1 MWPMK
6 TNYRSH
12 KRWVKR
18 IVSFLYAAVTLT
30 MVTVFVKD
38 WTKSWQIYSSNTPG
52 SRQLRSLQVHP
63 KIEVIPGAT
72 ESISNTILAEK
83 SSIDIKQDIALKH
96 KSTLTTRTACQ
107 QHYFLLILVASA
119 PAYFDRR
126 RDIRRTWAS
135 DSSLNPRWK
144 TIFMLGQTR
153 NSNHSKQL
161 SREEAY
167 YGDLIRADYFED
179 YWNQTLKI
187 EMGFE
192 WAANYCNFTFL
203 LKADDDVF
211 VNTPALLSLLE
222 NTKTPK
228 TGLYLGFLYK
238 HPRVQR
244 KGKWLVTQEEY
255 NETHYPDFCAGPGYI
270 LSQDVIVSFVDIFDT
285 IPKFKIDDAYV
296 GMLAKEAGVIP
307 RHHTG
312 FQTPPYLSRTCVL
325 LRNTVVRHAAVGKC
339 LFDLFQ
345 KAMPLFL
352 ANRLNFTGASL

>member
-1 MWPMK
+1 MK
-6 TNYRSH
+6 IPYVNGASH
-12 KRWVKR
+12 KLWVKR
-18 IVSFLYAAVTLT
+18 AVNFVFAAVVLTLIIT
-30 MVTVFVKD
+30 FAKECWCSARSGELRSVA
-38 WTKSWQIYSSNTPG
+38 IYS
-52 SRQLRSLQVHP
+52 R
-63 KIEVIPGAT
+63 IEVISEST
-72 ESISNTILAEK
+72 EDLSEK
-83 SSIDIKQDIALKH
+83 SFPSEES
-96 KSTLTTRTACQ
+96 STMNQEIVSVQHRSSLTTRTACQ

-126 RDIRRTWAS
+126 RDIRQTWAS
-135 DSSLNPRWK
+135 DSSINPRWK
-144 TIFMLGQTR
+144 TIFLLGQTR

-161 SREEAY
+161 LREEAY

-192 WAANYCNFTFL
+192 WAAKYCNFTFL

-211 VNTPALLSLLE
+211 VNTPALLSLLD

-228 TGLYLGFLYK
+228 TGLYLGHLYK

-270 LSQDVIVSFVDIFDT
+270 LSQDVIVSFVNIFNN
-285 IPKFKIDDAYV
+285 ISKFRIDDVYV

-307 RHHTG
+307 RHHAG
-312 FQTPPYLSRTCVL
+312 FQTPPYVSRMCVL
-325 LRNTVVRHAAVGKC
+325 LTDTVVRHSAVGSC
-339 LFDLFQ
+339 LRDLFR
-345 KAMPLFL
+345 KAMP
-352 ANRLNFTGASL
+352 ALNATAVKN

>member
-1 MWPMK
+1 MK
-6 TNYRSH
+6 IADASASY

-18 IVSFLYAAVTLT
+18 AVNFFFAAVLLTLI
-30 MVTVFVKD
+30 VTFAKE
-38 WTKSWQIYSSNTPG
+38 WTESRHFSLSSASSAR
-52 SRQLRSLQVHP
+52 SRQLRSVAAVCSRTEL
-63 KIEVIPGAT
+63 IPESTKGLT
-72 ESISNTILAEK
+72 EEPFLSED
-83 SSIDIKQDIALKH
+83 SSKMNQEIVSVQH
-96 KSTLTTRTACQ
+96 KSTLTTRRVCQ

-126 RDIRRTWAS
+126 RDIRQTWAS

-153 NSNHSKQL
+153 NRNHSKQL

-167 YGDLIRADYFED
+167 YGDLIRGDYFED

-192 WAANYCNFTFL
+192 WAAKYCNFTFL

-222 NTKTPK
+222 DTKTPK
-228 TGLYLGFLYK
+228 TGLYLGHLYK

-244 KGKWLVTQEEY
+244 KGKWLVTKEEY

-270 LSQDVIVSFVDIFDT
+270 LSQDVIVSFVDIFNT

-307 RHHTG
+307 RHHAG
-312 FQTPPYLSRTCVL
+312 FQTPPYVSSTCVL
-325 LRNTVVRHAAVGKC
+325 LSNTVLRHAAVGSC
-339 LFDLFQ
+339 LLNLFK
-345 KAMPLFL
+345 KAMPAF
-352 ANRLNFTGASL
+352 NVIGVKN

>member
-1 MWPMK
+1 MK
-6 TNYRSH
+6 IPYVNGASH
-12 KRWVKR
+12 KLWVKR
-18 IVSFLYAAVTLT
+18 AVNFFFAAVVLTLIIT
-30 MVTVFVKD
+30 FAKEC
-38 WTKSWQIYSSNTPG
+38 WCPARSRELRSGAIYSRT
-52 SRQLRSLQVHP
+52 
-63 KIEVIPGAT
+63 EVIPEST
-72 ESISNTILAEK
+72 EGLSEK
-83 SSIDIKQDIALKH
+83 SFPSEESSTMNQEIVSVQH
-96 KSTLTTRTACQ
+96 KSSLTTRTACQ

-126 RDIRRTWAS
+126 RDIRQTWAS

-192 WAANYCNFTFL
+192 WAAKYCNFTFL

-211 VNTPALLSLLE
+211 VNTPALLSLLD

-228 TGLYLGFLYK
+228 TGLYLGHLYK

-244 KGKWLVTQEEY
+244 KEKWLVTQEEY
-255 NETHYPDFCAGPGYI
+255 NETHYPDFCAGSGYI
-270 LSQDVIVSFVDIFDT
+270 LSQDVIVSFVNIFNN
-285 IPKFKIDDAYV
+285 IPKFRIDDVYV

-307 RHHTG
+307 RHHAG
-312 FQTPPYLSRTCVL
+312 FQTPPYVSRMCVFL
-325 LRNTVVRHAAVGKC
+325 ADTVVRHSAVGSC
-339 LFDLFQ
+339 LRDLFR
-345 KAMPLFL
+345 KAMP
-352 ANRLNFTGASL
+352 ALNITAVKN

>member
-1 MWPMK
+1 MK
-6 TNYRSH
+6 IPYVNGASH
-12 KRWVKR
+12 KLWVKR
-18 IVSFLYAAVTLT
+18 AVNFFFAAVVLTLIIT
-30 MVTVFVKD
+30 FAKECWCSARSRELRSVA
-38 WTKSWQIYSSNTPG
+38 IYSRT
-52 SRQLRSLQVHP
+52 
-63 KIEVIPGAT
+63 EVIPEST
-72 ESISNTILAEK
+72 EGLSEK
-83 SSIDIKQDIALKH
+83 SFPSEESSTMNQEIVSVQH
-96 KSTLTTRTACQ
+96 KSSLTTRTACQ

-126 RDIRRTWAS
+126 RDIRQTWAS

-161 SREEAY
+161 LREEAY

-192 WAANYCNFTFL
+192 WAAKYCNFTFL

-211 VNTPALLSLLE
+211 VNTLALLSLLE

-228 TGLYLGFLYK
+228 TGLYLGHLYK

-244 KGKWLVTQEEY
+244 EGKWLVTQEEY

-307 RHHTG
+307 RHHAG
-312 FQTPPYLSRTCVL
+312 FQTPPYVSMMCVL
-325 LRNTVVRHAAVGKC
+325 LTDTVVRHSAVGSC
-339 LFDLFQ
+339 LRDLFR
-345 KAMPLFL
+345 KAMPD
-352 ANRLNFTGASL
+352 LNVTAVKK

>member
-1 MWPMK
+1 M
-6 TNYRSH
+6 NQE
-12 KRWVKR
+12 
-18 IVSFLYAAVTLT
+18 IVSV
-30 MVTVFVKD
+30 
-38 WTKSWQIYSSNTPG
+38 QHRSS
-52 SRQLRSLQVHP
+52 
-63 KIEVIPGAT
+63 
-72 ESISNTILAEK
+72 
-83 SSIDIKQDIALKH
+83 
-96 KSTLTTRTACQ
+96 LTTRTACQ

-126 RDIRRTWAS
+126 RDIRQTWAS
-135 DSSLNPRWK
+135 DSSINPRWK

-161 SREEAY
+161 LREEAY

-192 WAANYCNFTFL
+192 WAAKYCNFTFL

-211 VNTPALLSLLE
+211 VNTPALLSLLD

-228 TGLYLGFLYK
+228 TGLYLGHLYK

-270 LSQDVIVSFVDIFDT
+270 LSQDVIVSFVNIFNN
-285 IPKFKIDDAYV
+285 ISKFRIDDVYV

-307 RHHTG
+307 RHHAG
-312 FQTPPYLSRTCVL
+312 FQTPPYVSRTCVL
-325 LRNTVVRHAAVGKC
+325 LTDTVVRHSAVGSC
-339 LFDLFQ
+339 LRDLFR
-345 KAMPLFL
+345 KAMP
-352 ANRLNFTGASL
+352 ALNATAVKN